1 MSWHIEGNL
10 VGNINAFLGCVG
22 IGTTETLAFLFLILP
37 VTVVFFMTQ
46 LQMFNN
52 QSIQIYYDSALAAVW
67 LSFVAV
73 LFWVKEMVCI
83 LGNAVHLFC
92 SPPPRF
98 IWEDTTLMS
107 VHVNMKLEQ
116 PAAGQLSIKP
126 QICPRVTIPTNAYQW
141 TSDILV

>member
-1 MSWHIEGNL
+1 MHFWA
-10 VGNINAFLGCVG
+10 VLG
-22 IGTTETLAFLFLILP
+22 LAQPKRWLFFFLILP

-92 SPPPRF
+92 PPPPRF
-98 IWEDTTLMS
+98 I
-107 VHVNMKLEQ
+107 
-116 PAAGQLSIKP
+116 
-126 QICPRVTIPTNAYQW
+126 
-141 TSDILV
+141 